1 MVHIPVLQK
10 EILENL
16 NPLPNDNFIDCT
28 VNGGGH
34 ASLMLERI
42 APKGKLLGIDWNT
55 ETIEN
60 CKINTE
66 KYKDRIILAC
76 DNFVNIDKVVEERGF
91 KNVKGI
97 LFDLGMSSWQLD
109 DSKKGLSFQKN
120 ESLDMRLDSEA
131 KISAKEIVNSYSE
144 TDLAKIIS
152 EYGQE
157 RFASKIAR
165 EIAKERQKKQI
176 SSTFELVSI
185 IKEAVPRSYQNQK
198 IHFATRTFQ
207 AIRIAT
213 NDELNSLKNAL
224 PKALRILERD
234 GKLAVISFHSLE
246 DRIIKDF
253 FRDSVKNNLI
263 TLFNKK
269 PIQPSFDEISMNR
282 RSRSAKLRIAIKQ

>member
-213 NDELNSLKNAL
+213 NDELNSLKNAI

-246 DRIIKDF
+246 DRIIKDL

-269 PIQPSFDEISMNR
+269 PIPPSFDEISMIR
-282 RSRSAKLRIAIKQ
+282 RSRSEKLRIAIKQ